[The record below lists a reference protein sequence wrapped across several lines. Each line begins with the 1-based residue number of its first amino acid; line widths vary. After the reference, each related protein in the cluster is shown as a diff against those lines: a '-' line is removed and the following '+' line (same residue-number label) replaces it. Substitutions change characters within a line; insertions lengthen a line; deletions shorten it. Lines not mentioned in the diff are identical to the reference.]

1 MVRYVLIG
9 GFVFTKMTVPLIM
22 ELRHAMQNG
31 RGARMSP
38 GVVKAMSKW
47 KKGDEEIV
55 LLISVIRHRVNRGY
69 DVSSVRIV
77 ESVNGKEVPTLKAFA
92 DATAE
97 PSGAEFLRI
106 RFAGDDHDAL
116 VLRAADLA
124 AADKELLKRN
134 KIASARELRAKL

>member
-1 MVRYVLIG
+1 MG
-9 GFVFTKMTVPLIM
+9 
-22 ELRHAMQNG
+22 
-31 RGARMSP
+31 
-38 GVVKAMSKW
+38 
-47 KKGDEEIV
+47 
-55 LLISVIRHRVNRGY
+55 
-69 DVSSVRIV
+69 
-77 ESVNGKEVPTLKAFA
+77 
-92 DATAE
+92 E